1 MSYEGAIVAR
11 SRRPR
16 LSAAEL
22 EIMAMLWDYGPLSL
36 AGAHQHFAD
45 YGRAIGYTTVQT
57 RLNRLVEKRVVQ
69 RSKDRPTLYR
79 AAVAPEQV
87 GAGHLDLLL
96 EKVSRGNVVPLVA
109 HLVSG
114 RSLSAAEIKEL
125 KALIAAAERRA
136 DASRGQEVS
145 GRRST

>member
-1 MSYEGAIVAR
+1 MAR
-11 SRRPR
+11 NQRMR

-22 EIMAMLWDYGPLSL
+22 EIMAMLWDCGPLSL
-36 AGAHQHFAD
+36 AGAHQRFAA

-57 RLNRLVEKRVVQ
+57 RLNRLVDKRVVH
-69 RSKDRPTLYR
+69 RSKDRPCVYR
-79 AAVAPEQV
+79 ATAAPEQI

-96 EKVSRGNVVPLVA
+96 ERVSRGNVVPLVA

-114 RSLSAAEIKEL
+114 RSLSATELKEL

-136 DASRGQEVS
+136 DEASPNQKAVGQ
-145 GRRST
+145 RST